1 MQAVPDYESLGG
13 GGVEEE
19 EGRKKNKIYQHY
31 TCRGDTIV
39 AASNGSA
46 ANTECGSVYIH
57 RRHSHDALHAQT
69 KVVRHLRN
77 RNI

>member
-46 ANTECGSVYIH
+46 ANTECGSVYIYIDDTLTMLCM
-57 RRHSHDALHAQT
+57 RKQRLFDT
-69 KVVRHLRN
+69 
-77 RNI
+77 